1 METTEPIFARPLVLV
16 ASDETRSSTSF
27 EQPRARS
34 IPRAIANLIGK
45 VGLRYEPSVKSD
57 LEAHAARVALLAED
71 MADADPRKLQLA
83 IQQWAASRPYMPK
96 ASDLNEAMA
105 AMSAPARH
113 SECVDVVTPANERL
127 AAQGRSLRWAWHNP
141 NDWSAG
147 TYLTNTAEMDNPLA
161 RRIAAEDAA
170 G

>member
-1 METTEPIFARPLVLV
+1 V
-16 ASDETRSSTSF
+16 
-27 EQPRARS
+27 
-34 IPRAIANLIGK
+34 IANLIGK
-45 VGLRYEPSVKSD
+45 VGLRYEPSVKAD

-127 AAQGRSLRWAWHNP
+127 AVQNSPLRWFWNNP

-147 TYLTNTAEMDNPLA
+147 TFITNTAELENKLA
-161 RRIAAEDAA
+161 TRALAEDAR